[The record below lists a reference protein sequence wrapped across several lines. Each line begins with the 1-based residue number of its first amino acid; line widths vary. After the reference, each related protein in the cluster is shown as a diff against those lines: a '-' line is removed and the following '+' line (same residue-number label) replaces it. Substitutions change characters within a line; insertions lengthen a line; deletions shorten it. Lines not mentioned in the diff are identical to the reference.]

1 MKINEI
7 FKACQGEGK
16 EVGVPTVFVRLSGC
30 NLNCAFCDSCYHI
43 EFTEMDFDELEKQIK
58 SFNIPHV
65 TFTGGEPALQNI
77 ELTTFIGT
85 RLKGYETSVETNGT
99 ILIAPVFDNITIS
112 PKKECINN
120 EVLNHY
126 TTLPNT
132 TFKFVYEN
140 KDDLWWEDVINI
152 NNIPKDKV
160 YIMPEGAYRDEQI
173 ERMPEVI
180 DYCLKYNYKFSPRIH
195 VLAFNDKRGV

>member
-1 MKINEI
+1 M
-7 FKACQGEGK
+7 
-16 EVGVPTVFVRLSGC
+16 T
-30 NLNCAFCDSCYHI
+30 
-43 EFTEMDFDELEKQIK
+43 FDELEKQIK
-58 SFNIPHV
+58 SFNIYHV
-65 TFTGGEPALQNI
+65 TFTGGEPALQNT

-120 EVLNHY
+120 EVLSY
-126 TTLPNT
+126 YSTLPNT
-132 TFKFVYEN
+132 TFKFVYET
-140 KDDLWWEDVINI
+140 KDNLWWESVVDMNH
-152 NNIPKDKV
+152 IPKNRV
-160 YIMPEGAYRDEQI
+160 YIMPEGAYRDEQL

-180 DYCLKYNYKFSPRIH
+180 DYCIEKKFKFSPRIH